1 MKDNYD
7 FSDAIKNPFANRE
20 KGKFN
25 VTINYDCSDDNDSNA
40 EDEHFDDIALH
51 ADLEAI
57 AESQKN
63 YKHC

>member
-7 FSDAIKNPFANRE
+7 FSDAIKNPFAGRK

-25 VTINYDCSDDNDSNA
+25 VIINYDCSDGDDSSA
-40 EDEHFDDIALH
+40 VDEHFDDIALH

-57 AESQKN
+57 AESQRS
-63 YKHC
+63 